1 MALVFAAHPALPGR
15 SGTIKSGRVASV
27 ASKRGFRTMTRA
39 IDLAGSTYEA
49 GGWLLTPG
57 LTGLAHVNDVT
68 QPGGWDP
75 FGTPIVPTGL
85 QAVLDYSDPVA
96 PKLQVWADGAEV
108 AALPESGALWVTF
121 HGRDV

>member
-1 MALVFAAHPALPGR
+1 MALVFATHPALPGR
-15 SGTIKSGRVASV
+15 SGTIQSGRVAAV

-39 IDLAGSTYEA
+39 IDLTNSTYVA

-68 QPGGWDP
+68 QPAGFDP
-75 FGTPIVPTGL
+75 FGAPIVPLGI
-85 QAVLDYSDPVA
+85 QAVLDYSNPA
-96 PKLQVWADGAEV
+96 GPKLQLWADGGEV
-108 AALPESGALWVTF
+108 GGLPEGVLWVTF